1 MTVVGLL
8 ESVDWLLSRGFQP
21 KRTTYLAFG
30 QDEEIGGLQGAGK
43 KRLPENLIIV
53 FGCLIRGTFP

>member
-8 ESVDWLLSRGFQP
+8 ESVDLLLSRGFQP
-21 KRTTYLAFG
+21 KRTIYLAFG
-30 QDEEIGGLQGAGK
+30 QDEEIGGLQGAEK
-43 KRLPENLIIV
+43 TSARENLIII